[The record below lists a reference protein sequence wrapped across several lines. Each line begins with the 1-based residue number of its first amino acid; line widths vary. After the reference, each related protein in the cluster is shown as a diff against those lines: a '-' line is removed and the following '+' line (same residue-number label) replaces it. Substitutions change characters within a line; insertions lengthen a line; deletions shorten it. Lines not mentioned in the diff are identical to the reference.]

1 MVYKRNNTPFIPFD
15 INDAILLIIQGE
27 TVATKEE
34 GGGVTGINRLQVVLT
49 RYDLAAQWQCR
60 VNSPALTVPLT
71 SDLHIDVHGRFHRKT
86 VICDTSNLSTNHC

>member
-1 MVYKRNNTPFIPFD
+1 MNLFWAF
-15 INDAILLIIQGE
+15 AGE

-60 VNSPALTVPLT
+60 AHNPALNIPLT
-71 SDLHIDVHGRFHRKT
+71 ANLHIDVHGTFPFY
-86 VICDTSNLSTNHC
+86 VSILMILSRILIN

>member
-1 MVYKRNNTPFIPFD
+1 M
-15 INDAILLIIQGE
+15 LGE

-60 VNSPALTVPLT
+60 AHSPALSSPLT
-71 SDLHIDVHGRFHRKT
+71 SDLHIDVHGRLIH
-86 VICDTSNLSTNHC
+86 STDHIF